1 MQFCYT
7 FILFYPTIAALF
19 DKNRPA
25 VYTITIYGRLYM
37 AELNIAKMQ
46 MAAIFFSRLRCL
58 AAVTKLMCHYGLDMY
73 TSLQLALYTQVYKD
87 RDQIFS
93 IYDCLM

>member
-7 FILFYPTIAALF
+7 CILFYPTIAALF

-46 MAAIFFSRLRCL
+46 MAAIFSLSITLFGCSNNIDVSLRPRHVYLSPTCP
-58 AAVTKLMCHYGLDMY
+58 
-73 TSLQLALYTQVYKD
+73 LYTQVYKD
-87 RDQIFS
+87 RDQIF
-93 IYDCLM
+93 